1 MPANLSTF
9 ADVLKV
15 QYLPVIKEQ
24 VNNESNYFI
33 KKLTEKAEKIDGDG
47 KNFSITHHF
56 GRNSGVGYTTEAGTL
71 PTAGNQG
78 YKASTGNVSYLHG
91 RLQLTVAM
99 IEASKKD
106 ETSYLRAMKAEV
118 QGLTA
123 DLQNQKRIA
132 TYGNGTGGFAT
143 FPTNASNTVL
153 TVNDVKG
160 FYIGQIIDIAT
171 LPSTI
176 VATARTVQNINYTT
190 KAITISGAAVATTA
204 GDIAV
209 PTGSLNLAPMGLAG
223 IISDTL
229 TLQGLTVAANPWWV
243 ANILANG
250 GTGRAIS
257 DPLIRSLVDRVDIV
271 SGKKVTWLATSHGG
285 RAAYEAVL
293 TTNKRYTNVMELEG
307 GYKALEFDGLP
318 ILADRYHPNTG
329 ATTTSVY
336 CGNWD
341 DLGLYYTAEL
351 QFMEEDGS
359 MFSRVPNT
367 PAYEATMYAYDTMV
381 CHARNAFGK
390 LDDLTTPSGY

>member
-1 MPANLSTF
+1 
-9 ADVLKV
+9 
-15 QYLPVIKEQ
+15 
-24 VNNESNYFI
+24 
-33 KKLTEKAEKIDGDG
+33 
-47 KNFSITHHF
+47 
-56 GRNSGVGYTTEAGTL
+56 
-71 PTAGNQG
+71 
-78 YKASTGNVSYLHG
+78 
-91 RLQLTVAM
+91 
-99 IEASKKD
+99 
-106 ETSYLRAMKAEV
+106 
-118 QGLTA
+118 
-123 DLQNQKRIA
+123 
-132 TYGNGTGGFAT
+132 
-143 FPTNASNTVL
+143 VL

-390 LDDLTTPSGY
+390 LDDLTTPTGY